1 MKFLRCFWYALR
13 GIGFCIK
20 EERNFRI
27 HVTAV
32 VTVLIFSWLYGLPKI
47 QYPSLILILI
57 LVPALE
63 AVNSA
68 VERVVDLASPNRNP
82 LARVAKDAASGAVLL
97 AAVGSV
103 AMACFF
109 FSDPDRLMA
118 VWDKLK
124 TAPMLLALA
133 VYALAGA
140 LFVCLPGRK
149 NKSK

>member
-32 VTVLIFSWLYGLPKI
+32 VTVLIFSWLYGLPKT

-68 VERVVDLASPNRNP
+68 VERAVDLASPNRSM
-82 LARVAKDAASGAVLL
+82 LARAAKDAASGAVLL
-97 AAVGSV
+97 AAAGSV
-103 AMACFF
+103 AMAYFF

-118 VWDKLK
+118 VWGKLK
-124 TAPMLLALA
+124 TASMLLALA
-133 VYALAGA
+133 IYALAGA

-149 NKSK
+149 SKSK